1 VGWARARREVLSDG
15 SRTIEKSAMTLDAIT
30 QDVMTLDA
38 IRLDA
43 ILLDVILLDVT
54 TLDAKTLDAT
64 TLHAKT
70 KTMPLLNSTRAT
82 ARTTMTS
89 NRNCAT
95 TGHDSDTTVLVVE
108 EADSRDHAG
117 SRGRHIPRTMAEEL
131 SLSCANATTVS
142 TSTTAI

>member
-1 VGWARARREVLSDG
+1 VGWARARREVLSAG

-30 QDVMTLDA
+30 LDVMTLDA

-43 ILLDVILLDVT
+43 ILLDAILLDVT

-82 ARTTMTS
+82 ALTTMTS

-95 TGHDSDTTVLVVE
+95 T
-108 EADSRDHAG
+108 
-117 SRGRHIPRTMAEEL
+117 
-131 SLSCANATTVS
+131 
-142 TSTTAI
+142 